1 VNRTPGPDAP
11 APAWGTVMPVD
22 TAPLFDPLA
31 RELVALLR
39 RLEPREWLLPTSA
52 GAWTVRDVA
61 AHLLDGDL
69 RRISAERDG
78 HAAPPPAGGIP
89 DGAALVQFL
98 DTLNADWVAV
108 SGRLS
113 TGLITELLEWSGPIL
128 ARLMLESDP
137 HGPAIFPV
145 AWAVRPDAPR
155 WLDTGREYT
164 ERWHHQDQIREAVGA
179 PPLDDPAWL
188 RPVHRRVAVR
198 RPARVRVPATRPT
211 APPSSSTPAGPAGAA
226 WSHRERR
233 HRAGSW
239 SRRCEAMPTA
249 GYAVPAL
256 LLARLLLHRLPD
268 DAMRDGRFDVTGDTA
283 LARAAARA
291 HARSWFGLPQRPAT
305 A

>member
-179 PPLDDPAWL
+179 PPLDDPAWI
-188 RPVHRRVAVR
+188 
-198 RPARVRVPATRPT
+198 RPAIDVSLFAVPPAY
-211 APPSSSTPAGPAGAA
+211 AYLNAPAGTTVVLEACGPGGAA
-226 WSHRERR
+226 WSIASDGKGWQLE
-233 HRAGSW
+233 AGDARDADCRIRTS
-239 SRRCEAMPTA
+239 P
-249 GYAVPAL
+249 L
-256 LLARLLLHRLPD
+256 LLARLLLHRLPA
-268 DAMRDGRFDVTGDTA
+268 DAIHGSFDVTGDAA
-283 LARAAARA
+283 LAEPLLAARA
-291 HARSWFGLPQRPAT
+291 VMVRSPQRPAT

>member
-1 VNRTPGPDAP
+1 
-11 APAWGTVMPVD
+11 MPVE
-22 TAPLFDPLA
+22 TAPLFGPLA

-39 RLEPREWLLPTSA
+39 RLGPREWLLPTSA

-89 DGAALVQFL
+89 DDVALVQFL
-98 DTLNADWVAV
+98 DTLNAEWVAV

-113 TGLITELLEWSGPIL
+113 TGLITDLLEWSGPII

-137 HGPAIFPV
+137 HGPALFPV
-145 AWAVRPDAPR
+145 AWAVRADSPR

-188 RPVHRRVAVR
+188 RPAIDVSLFAVP
-198 RPARVRVPATRPT
+198 PAYAHLN
-211 APPSSSTPAGPAGAA
+211 APAGTTVVLEAEGPGGAA
-226 WSHRERR
+226 WSIASDGEGWQVA
-233 HRAGSW
+233 AGDTRDADCRIRTS
-239 SRRCEAMPTA
+239 
-249 GYAVPAL
+249 AL
-256 LLARLLLHRLPD
+256 LLARLLLHRLPEN
-268 DAMRDGRFDVTGDTA
+268 AIHAGFEVTGDAA
-283 LARAAARA
+283 LAEPLLAARA
-291 HARSWFGLPQRPAT
+291 VMVRPPVRPAT
-305 A
+305 T